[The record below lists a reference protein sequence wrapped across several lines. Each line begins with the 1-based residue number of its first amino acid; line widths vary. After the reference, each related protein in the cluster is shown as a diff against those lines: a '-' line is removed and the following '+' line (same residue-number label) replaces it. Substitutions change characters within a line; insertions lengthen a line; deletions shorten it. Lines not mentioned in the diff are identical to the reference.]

1 MSAQVIGSR
10 IPGLHVPANSCDAS
24 TLDSPNI
31 REAVHNFRNLIT
43 TVSLLS
49 QLQIEEL
56 STASAVR
63 DTFQSIVE
71 ACKDADRLCHQML
84 NSDRQELNRE
94 QLSLPGVIR
103 ELAPLF
109 SAYLPPGGELELSL
123 EKCLTIHADGG
134 QLRQLVLNVIK
145 NACEAMTSTRAQ
157 LIIKTGSVD
166 SDDLR
171 MSEGVVVGRSHKGP
185 YSFLEVSD
193 TGCGMSALA
202 LRSLFYKTGSTKKG
216 GHGLGMSSVL
226 RSVLHHDGMI
236 HVTSRERCG
245 TTVRILF
252 PAIPKVL
259 NEFEVR
265 RPAAVCA
272 PLHVEKC
279 LPLIESYTRQGKLVS
294 GLRG

>member
-1 MSAQVIGSR
+1 MSAHVIETR
-10 IPGLHVPANSCDAS
+10 IPGLHVPANNRDEG
-24 TLDSPNI
+24 TLDSTDI
-31 REAVHNFRNLIT
+31 RESVHNFRNLIS

-71 ACKDADRLCHQML
+71 ACNDADCLCNQML
-84 NSDRQELNRE
+84 NSGRPELVRE
-94 QLSLPGVIR
+94 QTSLPNVIR

-109 SAYLPPGGELELSL
+109 STYLPQGGELELSL
-123 EKCLTIHADGG
+123 NKCLTIHADGR

-145 NACEAMTSTRAQ
+145 NACEAMSSTRAQ
-157 LIIKTGSVD
+157 LIIKTGTID
-166 SDDLR
+166 SDDIR
-171 MSEGVVVGRSHKGP
+171 MSEGVIAGRSQKGP

-193 TGCGMSALA
+193 TGCGMSELA
-202 LRSLFYKTGSTKKG
+202 LRNLFHKAVSTKKC

-226 RSVLHHDGMI
+226 RCVLHHDGMI

-245 TTVRILF
+245 TTVRVLF

-265 RPAAVCA
+265 RPPGVFA
-272 PLHVEKC
+272 PLRVEKC
-279 LPLIESYTRQGKLVS
+279 RPMLEIYSCQEKLVS